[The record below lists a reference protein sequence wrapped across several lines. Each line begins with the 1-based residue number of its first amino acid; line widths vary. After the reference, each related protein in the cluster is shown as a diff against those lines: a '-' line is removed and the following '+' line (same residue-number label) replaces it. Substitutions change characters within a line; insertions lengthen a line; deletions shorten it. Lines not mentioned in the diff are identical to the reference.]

1 MVGMAYHG
9 VLYQLLVL
17 SSSVQ
22 SHLDHQVSLI
32 RDVSIR
38 VILILGVRYV
48 LHLRGRCRP
57 FSSKCFVN
65 PIVEFLYLM
74 FIQFVEESKREV
86 SHGFFSMRYFE
97 MYPAIHLSVESLTSG
112 QSLFVQG
119 AAIAAIAIP
128 QYDELFGK
136 NLDQKLAVV
145 HLLKRNLEERNK
157 ILKEQE

>member
-86 SHGFFSMRYFE
+86 SHGFFSMRYFV
-97 MYPAIHLSVESLTSG
+97 MYSAIHLTVKSLSSA
-112 QSLFVQG
+112 QSLLLQG
-119 AAIAAIAIP
+119 AGVA
-128 QYDELFGK
+128 GK
-136 NLDQKLAVV
+136 T
-145 HLLKRNLEERNK
+145 
-157 ILKEQE
+157 